1 MPEPAVF
8 ADGADG
14 TDGTEGA
21 VTPGGAGLRVEGL
34 VGGYGRHPVLHGID
48 LSLPPRRLVSLIGPN
63 GHGKTTLLRTIAG
76 QLKPQHGKVALD
88 GHDLTGLGPHRV
100 AAAGVVHVPQGDL
113 LFSGMSVHENLLMGA
128 YLLRD
133 RALLEQRL
141 EWVFGLL
148 PKLAERRMQIADSLS
163 GGERRMVGIARG
175 LMAGGKVL
183 MLDEPSLGLAPV
195 IIDQIYDL
203 IAMLKEDGHSILLVE
218 ESPER
223 VQDLADDVLLV
234 DNGTVAWSGAGSEL
248 AERQELLSTYLG
260 T

>member
-1 MPEPAVF
+1 MPEPA
-8 ADGADG
+8 AATAGNGDAAGA
-14 TDGTEGA
+14 EA
-21 VTPGGAGLRVEGL
+21 GGLQVAGL

-76 QLKPQHGKVALD
+76 QLKPQRGAIRLD
-88 GHDLTGLGPHRV
+88 GRDLTGQGPHRV
-100 AAAGVVHVPQGDL
+100 AAAGIVHVPQGDL

-133 RALLEQRL
+133 RAALRARL
-141 EWVFGLL
+141 DWVLGLL
-148 PKLAERRMQIADSLS
+148 PKLAERRTQIADSLS

-203 IAMLKEDGHSILLVE
+203 IAVLKEAGHSILLVE

-223 VQDLADDVLLV
+223 VQELADHVLLI
-234 DNGTVAWSGAGSEL
+234 DNGTVAWSGAGAEL
-248 AERQELLSTYLG
+248 AQREELLSTYLG